1 MSNIH
6 RTASGRSI
14 NMDMMR
20 LANENIIAIGNM
32 HTNAR
37 GDELSKGG
45 KIAKTRSQIMQEYYG
60 LNVPV
65 ADDTPLEYQTP
76 INNIPKTQLNYETP
90 VIIPDDK
97 KILDDNLDG
106 DVDANYTKPRGS
118 LADSVAQE
126 TEITQTLLKP
136 LNKKDGIQ
144 RI

>member
-1 MSNIH
+1 MSNVH
-6 RTASGRSI
+6 KTASGRLI

-32 HTNAR
+32 QTNAR
-37 GDELSKGG
+37 GDELTKGG
-45 KIAKTRSQIMQEYYG
+45 KVAKTRAQVMQEYYG

-65 ADDTPLEYQTP
+65 ADDTPLEYQPST
-76 INNIPKTQLNYETP
+76 NNIPKTQIQYETP
-90 VIIPDDK
+90 TVIPDDK
-97 KILDDNLDG
+97 KILDDNLD
-106 DVDANYTKPRGS
+106 DEVESSYTKPRGS

-136 LNKKDGIQ
+136 LSKKDGIQ